1 LRQVDAGSQEKLLFK
16 PQTALRVRWNLNTDT
31 TLPPDE
37 PVGENPPEGAMID
50 YRLGANA
57 GGPVT
62 LEIKDAKGNVVRRY
76 ASNDPVPPPNPK
88 LKIPRYWVK
97 PPTGLSAE
105 PGLHRFFWDMHFEPL
120 KDVDPEYPMTAVRQ
134 KTAPQPTGPWALPG
148 DYSVVLTAGGKS
160 LIQPLSMKLDPRVK
174 ASPAD
179 LTKQFALSKALYET
193 RTALQPIGK
202 GYELLVGELTKAKE
216 KAGDKP
222 VKEQIEALT
231 KKLQEFAD
239 PARVRAG
246 QPLELDVLSKVKKLF
261 GDLQEVDAAPTAQ
274 AETAAAE
281 LQRDAKSVIER
292 WRAVPQDV
300 AALNSALEAS
310 GVEKMKFP

>member
-1 LRQVDAGSQEKLLFK
+1 MV
-16 PQTALRVRWNLNTDT
+16 
-31 TLPPDE
+31 
-37 PVGENPPEGAMID
+37 D
-50 YRLGANA
+50 YRLDAKTT
-57 GGPVT
+57 GPVT
-62 LEIKDAKGNVVRRY
+62 LEIKDSKGNVVRRY
-76 ASNDPVPPPNPK
+76 ASTDPVPPPDPK

-120 KDVDPEYPMTAVRQ
+120 KDAHAEYPMTAVLQ
-134 KTAPQPTGPWALPG
+134 KTAPQPTGPWAVPG
-148 DYSVVLTAGGKS
+148 DYSVVLAAGGKS
-160 LIQPLSMKLDPRVK
+160 FTQPLPMKMDPRVK

-179 LTKQFALSKALYET
+179 LTKQFELSKALYET
-193 RTALQPIGK
+193 RAALQPIGK
-202 GYELLVGELTKAKE
+202 GYESLVGELAKAKE

-239 PARVRAG
+239 PARIRAG
-246 QPLELDVLSKVKKLF
+246 QSLELDVLSKVEKLF
-261 GDLQEVDAAPTAQ
+261 GNLQEVDAAPTA
-274 AETAAAE
+274 AIEVAAVE
-281 LQRDAKSVIER
+281 IQRDAKSVIER

-300 AALNSALEAS
+300 AVLNSALEAS